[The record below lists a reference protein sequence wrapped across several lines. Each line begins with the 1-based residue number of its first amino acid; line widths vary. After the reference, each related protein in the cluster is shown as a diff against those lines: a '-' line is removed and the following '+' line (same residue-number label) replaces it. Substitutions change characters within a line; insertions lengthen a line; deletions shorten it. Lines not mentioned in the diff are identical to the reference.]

1 MSHTVEVDREALRK
15 ILNAVALFSGGDTDG
30 IKELVAVASGDNS
43 PLMQV
48 IRDFNSSVAYQTIT
62 DGLFGGEE

>member
-1 MSHTVEVDREALRK
+1 MKNTVEVDREALRK
-15 ILNAVALFSGGDTDG
+15 VLEVVTEGDAFALC
-30 IKELVAVASGDNS
+30 ELRDNMS
-43 PLMQV
+43 DPNGPVMKL